1 MKISFIFFRAL
12 FYLICIYKVQTNFWS
27 CLNRL
32 EKGFNHP
39 GHVARSEGVPK
50 GSLGVGFGTR
60 GTLRRSSEGVSRCG
74 LRDTWHAPKEFRR
87 GLSVWASGHVACSE
101 GVPKGSLGVG
111 FGTRG
116 MLRRSSEGVSRC
128 GLRDTWH
135 APKEFRRGLSVWAS
149 GHVAY
154 SEGVPKGSLG
164 VGVGTRGMLRRS
176 SEGVSRF
183 GHSGHVA

>member
-87 GLSVWASGHVACSE
+87 GLSVWASRHVACSE

-116 MLRRSSEGVSRC
+116 MLRRSSEGVSR
-128 GLRDTWH
+128 
-135 APKEFRRGLSVWAS
+135 RGF
-149 GHVAY
+149 
-154 SEGVPKGSLG
+154 
-164 VGVGTRGMLRRS
+164 GTRGTLRRS
-176 SEGVSRF
+176 SEGVALGLGTRDTWHTRNAYGGIF
-183 GHSGHVA
+183 PIWALGHVAHSECIRRD